1 MAIFRC
7 KMTDKR
13 LIIWSEAKKKKDKRV
28 WDNVV
33 DFYCKMNSKFNSI
46 LLLAFSLS
54 LSHFIF
60 FLIPTHSWFKMSA
73 LRGLYLQRS
82 TEGKKSDDERKS
94 EKNAVV
100 QSIRAVYIETRS
112 VAFSL
117 DLQQHI
123 DKKVPHCGKTEIA
136 SNEDGDRWRQQI
148 RMLTSYSLILS
159 LIPVFSQGLA
169 SISLFRLN
177 SISEYGNERETSL
190 CTVWIFVCSESSWL
204 SWEARTH
211 KHIHSHTHTHTLN
224 STHTHIDISVC
235 THIRNAL
242 YRYLLP

>member
-7 KMTDKR
+7 EMTDKR

-54 LSHFIF
+54 LSRTSFF
-60 FLIPTHSWFKMSA
+60 FLIPMHSWFKMSA

-177 SISEYGNERETSL
+177 SISNTATKERLLSALCGFLCVVSL
-190 CTVWIFVCSESSWL
+190 LGSHERRAHTN
-204 SWEARTH
+204 TYT
-211 KHIHSHTHTHTLN
+211 HIHTLTH
-224 STHTHIDISVC
+224 
-235 THIRNAL
+235 
-242 YRYLLP
+242 